1 MKKHLFIMT
10 VGFIMVLFFAS
21 AEATEPLKFYRDQA
35 GDQTFA
41 IKTGTVNN
49 YLLVASTN
57 KAVVVPAGCNYAI
70 FAANADIWVE
80 MGSAATIPA
89 GDVTDGTGSELNP
102 TIRKVEP
109 GRTIGIISESA
120 AKVSI
125 TFYK

>member
-1 MKKHLFIMT
+1 MFIVAAMAFGC
-10 VGFIMVLFFAS
+10 VAGAYAI
-21 AEATEPLKFYRDQA
+21 EPLKFYRDQA

-41 IKTGTVNN
+41 VKTGTVNN
-49 YLLVASTN
+49 YLLVANTN
-57 KAVVVPAGCNYAI
+57 KAVTVPAGANYAI
-70 FAANADIWVE
+70 FSANADIWVE
-80 MGSAATIPA
+80 MGGAATVPA

-109 GRTIGIISESA
+109 GGTIGVISEYA

>member
-1 MKKHLFIMT
+1 MRKGIFLVALLAI
-10 VGFIMVLFFAS
+10 GFFSVTIGN
-21 AEATEPLKFYRDQA
+21 ATEPLKFFRDQA

-49 YLLVASTN
+49 YLLAVNTN
-57 KAVVVPAGCNYAI
+57 KAVTVPADCSYAL

-80 MGSAATIPA
+80 MGGAAAVPA
-89 GDVTDGTGSELNP
+89 GDITDGTGSELNP

-109 GRTIGIISESA
+109 GGTIGIISESA